1 MSLMVDSYVSIRHK
15 DVVVCGRLGCA
26 GRKDI
31 KEASVVWDKLNYV
44 TGSCRRR
51 IVVVERNEMKA
62 VEYDDV
68 TVMGDCLQA
77 TVKARLLDF
86 SKAYMYQFPN
96 HHDTLKFNSNSKTTL
111 DPALERA
118 YKFQFLLAS
127 CFEIIYTHFG
137 SVEFERVVSPYLDNP
152 SKKINPGIGDQGIEF

>member
-1 MSLMVDSYVSIRHK
+1 M
-15 DVVVCGRLGCA
+15 CA

-68 TVMGDCLQA
+68 TVMGDCLPA
-77 TVKARLLDF
+77 TVKASFRARLLDF
-86 SKAYMYQFPN
+86 SA
-96 HHDTLKFNSNSKTTL
+96 LKHTV
-111 DPALERA
+111 
-118 YKFQFLLAS
+118 
-127 CFEIIYTHFG
+127 C
-137 SVEFERVVSPYLDNP
+137 
-152 SKKINPGIGDQGIEF
+152 